1 MTSKIFF
8 YKRET
13 SRMLEW
19 AIDNI
24 EKPEAIATIIGSI
37 GILSIVLLGLV
48 LIIMSIRSGFSEDEH
63 ASQSTKKQ
71 QWPAKSCSCSAE
83 KPSQTERNREG
94 CLGFSGVVKMAVFCG
109 CQMVSWFI
117 IVAMQRELD
126 WKMERSLQAAFCQV
140 HLGQWYDL
148 EIPRQSQQHLAWNVA
163 LGVVF
168 WKKTESKGFH
178 SNVVCMKFMVYS
190 LFFYIDFHKCGS
202 AATFTSHKIQRVLCA
217 FSARCMQCLAFLAFL
232 GRVSR

>member
-1 MTSKIFF
+1 MIPANRLEIIQDRLNWYETQPQVQDIEQLRATSLREDLRKLVGGAPLLRQSRTMTSKIFF

-71 QWPAKSCSCSAE
+71 Q
-83 KPSQTERNREG
+83 
-94 CLGFSGVVKMAVFCG
+94 
-109 CQMVSWFI
+109 
-117 IVAMQRELD
+117 
-126 WKMERSLQAAFCQV
+126 
-140 HLGQWYDL
+140 
-148 EIPRQSQQHLAWNVA
+148 
-163 LGVVF
+163 
-168 WKKTESKGFH
+168 
-178 SNVVCMKFMVYS
+178 
-190 LFFYIDFHKCGS
+190 
-202 AATFTSHKIQRVLCA
+202 
-217 FSARCMQCLAFLAFL
+217 
-232 GRVSR
+232 

>member
-94 CLGFSGVVKMAVFCG
+94 CLGFSGVVKTAVFCG
-109 CQMVSWFI
+109 LSGVMVHYRGNAEGVRLKNGKVAAGRFLPSSFRPMIWF
-117 IVAMQRELD
+117 ED
-126 WKMERSLQAAFCQV
+126 STPESAAFSKKRRSWSGV
-140 HLGQWYDL
+140 L
-148 EIPRQSQQHLAWNVA
+148 E
-163 LGVVF
+163 
-168 WKKTESKGFH
+168 KTESEGFH
-178 SNVVCMKFMVYS
+178 SNVVCMKFIVYS
-190 LFFYIDFHKCGS
+190 PFFYIDFHKCGS

-232 GRVSR
+232 GRASR